1 MGQKVNPIGLRV
13 GIIRGWSSKWY
24 AGRNYRELLL
34 EDMKIRE
41 FVKGKRPVHV
51 KGLRYGRIQEM
62 RRQLNNAAVADVDI
76 ERSVDRKGSK
86 ISLTLRSAKPG
97 IIIGRG
103 GKGVEDLRQA
113 LQVMTGKEVQVAVNE
128 IRQPELNAQL
138 VAENIASQIT
148 KRIAYKR
155 AIRQA
160 IQRSMKVG
168 AKGIKVIAAGRLS
181 GAEMARRERVTDGK
195 VPLHTLRADIDYGL
209 AEAPTTYGHVGIQV
223 WIYRGDILK
232 GEAPREWDRPADRSG
247 DGERDRGDRGRGR
260 REGGGGGGRGRDGGR
275 DRQGGGQDR
284 RGNR

>member
-13 GIIRGWSSKWY
+13 GIIRGWNSKWY
-24 AGRNYRELLL
+24 SDRNYRDLLQ
-34 EDMKIRE
+34 EDLKIRE
-41 FVKGKRPVHV
+41 FVKGRRPVQV
-51 KGLRYGRIQEM
+51 KGVLASRVREI
-62 RRQLNNAAVADVDI
+62 RRSLTNAAIADVEI
-76 ERSVDRKGSK
+76 ERSMDRKGSK

-103 GKGVEDLRQA
+103 GKGVEDLRQV
-113 LQVMTGKEVQVAVNE
+113 LQQMTGKDVQVAVNE

-138 VAENIASQIT
+138 VAENVASQIT

-168 AKGIKVIAAGRLS
+168 AKGIKIIAAGRLS

-209 AEAPTTYGHVGIQV
+209 AEAPTTYGNIGIQV

-247 DGERDRGDRGRGR
+247 DGERDRDRDRGRGGR
-260 REGGGGGGRGRDGGR
+260 RDGGGGGRGRDGGR
-275 DRQGGGQDR
+275 DRQS
-284 RGNR
+284 

>member
-24 AGRNYRELLL
+24 ADRNYRDLLL
-34 EDMKIRE
+34 EDLRIRE
-41 FVKGKRPVHV
+41 FVKGRRPIRV
-51 KGLRYGRIQEM
+51 KGLAPNRVNEV
-62 RRQLNNAAVADVDI
+62 RRSLSNAAVADMEI
-76 ERSVDRKGSK
+76 ERSMDRKGSK
-86 ISLTLRSAKPG
+86 ISLTVRSAKPG

-103 GKGVEDLRQA
+103 GKGVEDLRQV
-113 LQVMTGKEVQVAVNE
+113 LQIMTGKDVQVAVNE

-155 AIRQA
+155 AMRQA
-160 IQRSMKVG
+160 IQRSMKAG
-168 AKGIKVIAAGRLS
+168 ARGLKISCAGRLS

-209 AEAPTTYGHVGIQV
+209 AEAATTYGNIGVQV

-232 GEAPREWDRPADRSG
+232 GEAPRQWDRPADRSS
-247 DGERDRGDRGRGR
+247 DRDDD
-260 REGGGGGGRGRDGGR
+260 GGGRRRR
-275 DRQGGGQDR
+275 DRDRDDR
-284 RGNR
+284 RRRDR